1 LQRPLTTIKLCRMS
15 KLGPLYLVAACT
27 ILLALADALQ
37 AALPIVEVAS
47 GIYRGPAPETAA
59 DFRQLR
65 NLGVRTVIDLRKFR
79 RRKMDRT
86 CRCVQAHGMNYIA
99 APIGFYPER
108 DRSPDRA
115 VRLLANAQRYPIY
128 IHCEL
133 GRDRS
138 GLVIGLFRVR
148 CQGWSVCAA
157 YAEMQRFGFNERL
170 RGLDRYFW
178 NHAN

>member
-1 LQRPLTTIKLCRMS
+1 MRRLR
-15 KLGPLYLVAACT
+15 PLYLIAACT
-27 ILLALADALQ
+27 TLLASAHALQ
-37 AALPIVEVAS
+37 AAMPIVEVS
-47 GIYRGPAPETAA
+47 PGIYRGPAPETAA
-59 DFRQLR
+59 DFRQIR
-65 NLGVRTVIDLRKFR
+65 DLGVRTVIDLRKFR
-79 RRKMDRT
+79 RRKRDQT
-86 CRCVQAHGMNYIA
+86 CRWARAHGMKYIA

-108 DRSPDRA
+108 DGSPERA
-115 VRLLANAQRYPIY
+115 VRLLANARLHPIY
-128 IHCEL
+128 LHCEL

-178 NHAN
+178 NHAR

>member
-1 LQRPLTTIKLCRMS
+1 MS
-15 KLGPLYLVAACT
+15 KLRPLCLIAAGT
-27 ILLALADALQ
+27 ILLASADALQ
-37 AALPIVEVAS
+37 AALPIAEVAP

-59 DFRQLR
+59 DFRQIR
-65 NLGVRTVIDLRKFR
+65 DLGVRTVIDLRKFR
-79 RRKMDRT
+79 RRKRDQT
-86 CRCVQAHGMNYIA
+86 CRCVRAHGMNYIA

-108 DRSPDRA
+108 DCSPDRA
-115 VRLLANAQRYPIY
+115 VRLLANARLYPIY

-138 GLVIGLFRVR
+138 GLIIGLFRVR
-148 CQGWSVCAA
+148 CQGWTACAA

-178 NHAN
+178 NHAR

>member
-1 LQRPLTTIKLCRMS
+1 MLTLARCTAA
-15 KLGPLYLVAACT
+15 VAC
-27 ILLALADALQ
+27 IGWLAAGEPAQ
-37 AALPIVEVAS
+37 AMAVVEVAP
-47 GIYRGPAPETAA
+47 GIYRGPAPKTAA

-65 NLGVRTVIDLRKFR
+65 HLGVRTVMDVRKFR
-79 RRKMDRT
+79 RRLREET
-86 CRCVQAHGMNYIA
+86 CRCVRAYGMRYVW
-99 APIGFYPER
+99 APIGFRPER
-108 DRSPDRA
+108 DCSPDRA
-115 VRLLANAQRYPIY
+115 VRLLANSQLHPIY

-138 GLVIGLFRVR
+138 GLVIGLYRVR

-178 NHAN
+178 DHARCGCCTGGKR